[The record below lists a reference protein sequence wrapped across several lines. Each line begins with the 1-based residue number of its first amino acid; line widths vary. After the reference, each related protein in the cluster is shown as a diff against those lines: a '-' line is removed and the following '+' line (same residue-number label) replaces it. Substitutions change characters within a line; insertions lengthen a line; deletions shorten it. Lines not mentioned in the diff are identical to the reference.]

1 MNPQGPVPPQILRG
15 SSDPQELGSGKARF
29 VILVSGR
36 GSNLQAF
43 LDASL
48 SGSLD
53 AQAVLVVSSET
64 GAPALEKARKAG
76 VPAQAFPYRRESGL
90 DQKASRRLYDARLA
104 DLIEPWKPDFI
115 LLLGWMRILSSAFIG
130 RFPGRIYNLHP
141 ALPGCFPGT
150 DSIQR
155 AWEAWKRGEID
166 YSGAMLH
173 LVPDE
178 GVDTGPV
185 LESEALSFSPG
196 QCLEDFEAEMHRLEH
211 RLVLRA
217 AAKLA
222 ADLYKTE
229 NDTQG
234 G

>member
-1 MNPQGPVPPQILRG
+1 MSPQDSAPAPLSSQNPDCHASG
-15 SSDPQELGSGKARF
+15 SQKARF

-53 AQAVLVVSSET
+53 ARAIFVVSSEAD
-64 GAPALEKARKAG
+64 APALERARKVG
-76 VPAQAFPYRRESGL
+76 VPAQAFPYSRDPSLNR
-90 DQKASRRLYDARLA
+90 DASRRLYDERLA
-104 DLIEPWKPDFI
+104 DLVQPWKPDYIF
-115 LLLGWMRILSSAFIG
+115 LLGWMRILSNAFVR

-150 DSIQR
+150 GSIQR
-155 AWEAWKRGEID
+155 AWEASRRGEID
-166 YSGAMLH
+166 HSGAMVH

-185 LESEALSFSPG
+185 LESETLGISPG
-196 QCLEDFEAEMHRLEH
+196 QSLEDFEAEMHRLEH

-217 AAKLA
+217 AARLSA
-222 ADLYKTE
+222 ALDKTA
-229 NDTQG
+229 NDVQG

>member
-1 MNPQGPVPPQILRG
+1 MKALSPNPGQIGAQSPKNL
-15 SSDPQELGSGKARF
+15 DSGARKARF

-36 GSNLQAF
+36 GSNLQVF

-48 SGSLD
+48 NGSLD
-53 AQAVLVVSSET
+53 ARAVFVVSSESE
-64 GAPALEKARKAG
+64 APALERARQAQ
-76 VPAQAFPYRRESGL
+76 VPARACPYRREPGL
-90 DQKASRRLYDARLA
+90 DRQASRRLYDSRLA
-104 DLIEPWKPDFI
+104 DLIEPWKPDYI
-115 LLLGWMRILSSAFIG
+115 LLLGWMRILSNAFIG

-150 DSIQR
+150 QSIQR
-155 AWEAWKRGEID
+155 AWEAYQRGEITH
-166 YSGAMLH
+166 SGAMIH

-185 LESEALSFSPG
+185 LESEKIAFSPE
-196 QCLEDFEAEMHRLEH
+196 QSLKEFEAEMHRLEH

-217 AAKLA
+217 AARLA
-222 ADLYKTE
+222 ADFIKTVP
-229 NDTQG
+229 NIKG